1 METAVVMKRTL
12 FNCEISQNSKTEYFS
27 ATDLLKAGNKWR
39 AENGLSI
46 LNIEDWKKNKQS
58 QDFMREL
65 ESSEGKLIYLPGR
78 GRGVHTWVHP
88 FIFIDIALWI
98 NPKLKIEV
106 YKWLYDS
113 LIKYRNQSGDSYKK
127 MCGALYLTSSNKS
140 YYQNEIQDIA
150 LKIKQ
155 ACVVSDWQ
163 QATEHQLKLR
173 DKIHDYIALFS
184 DIIHTRDA
192 LVSVAIQKA
201 RESLA

>member
-39 AENGLSI
+39 AENGLSM

-150 LKIKQ
+150 IKIKQ

-163 QATEHQLKLR
+163 QANEYQLKLR